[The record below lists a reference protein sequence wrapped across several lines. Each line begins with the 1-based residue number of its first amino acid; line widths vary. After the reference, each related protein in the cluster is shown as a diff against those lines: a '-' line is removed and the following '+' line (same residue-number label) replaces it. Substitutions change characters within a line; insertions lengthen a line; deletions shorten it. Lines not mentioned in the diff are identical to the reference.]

1 MKKSTALTLAL
12 VFASFQ
18 LCAQFAFAQ
27 QSTTN
32 SAGPNIDVVNENY
45 GEVTSRPKTVKT
57 EPTASS
63 LYRQA
68 DALSPLDRKVTI
80 RVNNVPIGTFL
91 NSISAQ
97 SKINFIMGEEF
108 SGKKISASLTNVTV
122 REALDTLLRVQ
133 GLTYQRVG
141 KSDSY
146 VITSRSE
153 EAPNTITKVY
163 TLNYVSLQPN
173 TSLSTDLNSVM
184 PADVT
189 SSSFGSGSGTSF
201 NVFDSSSSGGG
212 AGSGLSLGN
221 SNAQTIQGNGSS
233 AILGVIQSVLTK
245 QGKIAI
251 DSRTNKLIITDVPEV
266 FPQIESILEELDVK
280 APQIL
285 IEAQVIEV
293 SKGSGYDVGFNW
305 NVEGKFTGG
314 STQMP
319 WDYFGSSHKGIPGT
333 GSDSILKYFG
343 LTPTVEWDDTL
354 GTWKRTIEGT
364 IPTLDWTN
372 LTVIFRALMT
382 SQEARSLGK
391 PKVITMNNNQAM
403 VTSSR
408 DASIGK
414 ITKENDSGSGTSST
428 SGNERKRVGLT
439 LTVTP
444 QVNKEGY
451 VTLTVLPSYSDLV
464 ASETGGDTYDTVTR
478 AVTTQVRVKSG
489 QTVVLGGLL
498 QSSEKESVYKVPIL
512 GQIPII
518 GWLFTSKQKSKSTTD
533 LVIFITPTVLS
544 E

>member
-1 MKKSTALTLAL
+1 MKKSIAFTLAL

-18 LCAQFAFAQ
+18 LCPQVALAQTRPN
-27 QSTTN
+27 ST
-32 SAGPNIDVVNENY
+32 GPKIDVVNENY
-45 GEVTSRPKTVKT
+45 GE
-57 EPTASS
+57 PTKAKLGADAGESS
-63 LYRQA
+63 LYKRGEA
-68 DALSPLDRKVTI
+68 ASPLEKKVTI

-146 VITSRSE
+146 VITNRSE

-173 TSLSTDLNSVM
+173 TSLTSDLSSVM
-184 PADVT
+184 PADVS
-189 SSSFGSGSGTSF
+189 SSSFSGGTGTSF
-201 NVFDSSSSGGG
+201 NVFDSSASGGTG
-212 AGSGLSLGN
+212 FSLNN
-221 SNAQTIQGNGSS
+221 SQSQTISGNGSS

-266 FPQIESILEELDVK
+266 FPQIESILDELDIK

-305 NVEGKFTGG
+305 NINGVFKGG
-314 STQMP
+314 STEMP
-319 WDYFGSSHKGIPGT
+319 WNYFGARENNK
-333 GSDSILKYFG
+333 ILRY
-343 LTPTVEWDDTL
+343 L
-354 GTWKRTIEGT
+354 GTTT
-364 IPTLDWTN
+364 NAAPSTAAPTLDWTN
-372 LTVIFRALMT
+372 FTVVFQALMQN
-382 SQEARSLGK
+382 QEARSLGK

-408 DASIGK
+408 DASVGTISK
-414 ITKENDSGSGTSST
+414 TNDNSESTTSGS
-428 SGNERKRVGLT
+428 ERKRVGLT

-464 ASETGGDTYDTVTR
+464 ASETGDTYDTVTR

-498 QSSEKESVYKVPIL
+498 QSSEKETTYKVPLL
-512 GQIPII
+512 GQIPIV

-533 LVIFITPTVLS
+533 LVIFITPTILS

>member
-1 MKKSTALTLAL
+1 MKKSIALTLAL
-12 VFASFQ
+12 VFASFGVQ
-18 LCAQFAFAQ
+18 AFAQ
-27 QSTTN
+27 QATKT
-32 SAGPNIDVVNENY
+32 ATGPKVDVVNENY
-45 GEVTSRPKTVKT
+45 GEPAKAKPATSNTG
-57 EPTASS
+57 ASS
-63 LYRQA
+63 LYKRA
-68 DALSPLDRKVTI
+68 ETVSPLERKVTI

-153 EAPNTITKVY
+153 EAPNSVTRVY

-189 SSSFGSGSGTSF
+189 SSSFGNGGGSSV
-201 NVFDSSSSGGG
+201 NIFDTSSSGSSKG
-212 AGSGLSLGN
+212 GLSLGN
-221 SNAQTIQGNGSS
+221 SGSQVTQGNGGS

-245 QGKIAI
+245 QGKLAV

-293 SKGSGYDVGFNW
+293 SKGSGYDIGFNW
-305 NVEGKFTGG
+305 NIEGQFTGG

-319 WDYFGSSHKGIPGT
+319 WDYFGASRNST
-333 GSDSILKYFG
+333 NSFLKYFG
-343 LTPTVEWDDTL
+343 VNVNWETDSATGARTREISGTV
-354 GTWKRTIEGT
+354 
-364 IPTLDWTN
+364 PTLSWENTSI
-372 LTVIFRALMT
+372 IFKALMT
-382 SQEARSLGK
+382 TNEARSLGK

-408 DASIGK
+408 DASVGK
-414 ITKENDSGSGTSST
+414 ITRDTGNGSSGTTST
-428 SGNERKRVGLT
+428 TGNERKRVGLT

-464 ASETGGDTYDTVTR
+464 ASETGGDTYDTITR

-498 QSSEKESVYKVPIL
+498 QSNEKESVYKVPLL
-512 GQIPII
+512 GQIPVI
-518 GWLFTSKQKSKSTTD
+518 GWLFTSKSKRKSTTD

>member
-1 MKKSTALTLAL
+1 MKKSIALTLAL

-18 LCAQFAFAQ
+18 LCAGVASAQ
-27 QSTTN
+27 QAAKDAS
-32 SAGPNIDVVNENY
+32 GPKIDVVNETY
-45 GEVTSRPKTVKT
+45 GE
-57 EPTASS
+57 PTRNKSKNSGIAVSKKAEE
-63 LYRQA
+63 Q
-68 DALSPLDRKVTI
+68 SPLERRVTI
-80 RVNNVPIGTFL
+80 RVNSVPIGTFL

-97 SKINFIMGEEF
+97 TKINFIMGEEF
-108 SGKKISASLTNVTV
+108 SNKKISASLTNVTV
-122 REALDTLLRVQ
+122 KEALDTLLRVQ
-133 GLTYQRVG
+133 DLTYQRVG

-146 VITSRSE
+146 VITRRSE

-173 TSLSTDLNSVM
+173 TSLSTDLSSVM

-201 NVFDSSSSGGG
+201 NVFDSSAIGGG
-212 AGSGLSLGN
+212 VPGGSQGGMGFSLNG
-221 SNAQTIQGNGSS
+221 SSSQMTSGNGSS
-233 AILGVIQSVLTK
+233 AILNVIKSVLTK
-245 QGKIAI
+245 QGKIAV
-251 DSRTNKLIITDVPEV
+251 DTRTNKLIITDVPEV
-266 FPQIESILEELDVK
+266 FPQIESILEELDIK

-293 SKGSGYDVGFNW
+293 SKASGFDVGFNW
-305 NVEGKFTGG
+305 NVEGTFTGG
-314 STQMP
+314 STEMP
-319 WDYFGSSHKGIPGT
+319 WDYFGAGK
-333 GSDSILKYFG
+333 DSENSFLKYFTG
-343 LTPTVEWDDTL
+343 KNTGTVST
-354 GTWKRTIEGT
+354 TMAK
-364 IPTLDWTN
+364 LDWTN
-372 LTVIFRALMT
+372 FSVIFKALMT
-382 SQEARSLGK
+382 NQEARSLGK

-408 DASIGK
+408 DASVGK
-414 ITKENDSGSGTSST
+414 VTRDTGSGSGGTSTT

-498 QSSEKESVYKVPIL
+498 QSSEKEAVTKVPLL
-512 GQIPII
+512 GQIPVI
-518 GWLFTSKQKSKSTTD
+518 GWFFTSKTKAKSTTD

>member
-1 MKKSTALTLAL
+1 MKKNVALTLAL
-12 VFASFQ
+12 VFALF
-18 LCAQFAFAQ
+18 LCAQVALAQ
-27 QSTTN
+27 NTN
-32 SAGPNIDVVNENY
+32 NASGPKIDVVDENY
-45 GEVTSRPKTVKT
+45 GEVTKAKSVET
-57 EPTASS
+57 S
-63 LYRQA
+63 LYSKGEVV
-68 DALSPLDRKVTI
+68 SPLDRKVTI

-97 SKINFIMGEEF
+97 SKTNFIMGEQF
-108 SGKKISASLTNVTV
+108 SNKKISASLTNVTV

-133 GLTYQRVG
+133 GLTYQRIG

-146 VITSRSE
+146 VITSRSD
-153 EAPNTITKVY
+153 EAPNTITKVF

-173 TSLSTDLNSVM
+173 TSVSTDLSSVM

-189 SSSFGSGSGTSF
+189 SSSFGTGNSGTSF
-201 NVFDSSSSGGG
+201 NVFDSASTGGPG
-212 AGSGLSLGN
+212 FSLNN
-221 SNAQTIQGNGSS
+221 SQTQTIAGNGSS

-251 DSRTNKLIITDVPEV
+251 DSRTNKLIVTDVPEV
-266 FPQIESILEELDVK
+266 FPQIESILDELDIK

-305 NVEGKFTGG
+305 SIQGTLTGG

-319 WDYFGSSHKGIPGT
+319 WNYFGAREGNRF
-333 GSDSILKYFG
+333 LRYFG
-343 LTPTVEWDDTL
+343 VTSNDSPSTRSPELSWGAGQKNVL
-354 GTWKRTIEGT
+354 
-364 IPTLDWTN
+364 L
-372 LTVIFRALMT
+372 VFQALM
-382 SQEARSLGK
+382 SNSEARSLGK

-408 DASIGK
+408 DASVGK
-414 ITKENDSGSGTSST
+414 ITKETGSGDSGTTST

-464 ASETGGDTYDTVTR
+464 ASETGGDSYDTVTR

-498 QSSEKESVYKVPIL
+498 QSSEKEQVYRVPLL
-512 GQIPII
+512 GQIPVI
-518 GWLFTSKQKSKSTTD
+518 GWLFSSKQKRKSTTD

>member
-18 LCAQFAFAQ
+18 LCASVALAQ
-27 QSTTN
+27 QAAKDAT
-32 SAGPNIDVVNENY
+32 GPKIDVVNETY
-45 GEVTSRPKTVKT
+45 GE
-57 EPTASS
+57 PTKNKSKRSAVSKKNEE
-63 LYRQA
+63 Q
-68 DALSPLDRKVTI
+68 SPLDRRVTI
-80 RVNNVPIGTFL
+80 RVNGVPIGTFL

-97 SKINFIMGEEF
+97 TKINFIMGEEF
-108 SGKKISASLTNVTV
+108 SSKKISASLTNVTV
-122 REALDTLLRVQ
+122 KEALDTLLRVQ
-133 GLTYQRVG
+133 DLTYQRVG

-146 VITSRSE
+146 VITRRSE

-173 TSLSTDLNSVM
+173 TSLSTDLSSVM

-189 SSSFGSGSGTSF
+189 SSSFNSGSGTSF
-201 NVFDSSSSGGG
+201 NVFDSGSGSGGLG
-212 AGSGLSLGN
+212 GPGFSL
-221 SNAQTIQGNGSS
+221 NGSS
-233 AILGVIQSVLTK
+233 SQTISGDGGSAILNVIKSVLTK
-245 QGKIAI
+245 QGKIAV

-266 FPQIESILEELDVK
+266 FPQIESILEELDIK

-293 SKGSGYDVGFNW
+293 SKASGFDVGFNW
-305 NVEGKFTGG
+305 NVEGTFTGG
-314 STQMP
+314 STEMP
-319 WDYFGSSHKGIPGT
+319 WDYLGAGGDSENSFLRYFTGKNNGSLDVTMAK
-333 GSDSILKYFG
+333 
-343 LTPTVEWDDTL
+343 
-354 GTWKRTIEGT
+354 
-364 IPTLDWTN
+364 LDWTN
-372 LTVIFRALMT
+372 FSVIFKALMT
-382 SQEARSLGK
+382 NQEARSLGK

-408 DASIGK
+408 DASVGK
-414 ITKENDSGSGTSST
+414 VTRDTGSGSSGTSST

-464 ASETGGDTYDTVTR
+464 ASETGGDSYDTVTR

-498 QSSEKESVYKVPIL
+498 QSSEKEAVTKVPLL

-518 GWLFTSKQKSKSTTD
+518 GWFFTSKTKSKSTTD

>member
-1 MKKSTALTLAL
+1 MKKSIAFTLAL

-18 LCAQFAFAQ
+18 LCSQVALAQGTRNG
-27 QSTTN
+27 TT
-32 SAGPNIDVVNENY
+32 GPKINVVNENY
-45 GEVTSRPKTVKT
+45 GEPTKAKTNA
-57 EPTASS
+57 EDGESS
-63 LYRQA
+63 LYKRA
-68 DALSPLDRKVTI
+68 EAASPLEKKVTI

-146 VITSRSE
+146 VITNRSE

-173 TSLSTDLNSVM
+173 TSLTSDLSSVM
-184 PADVT
+184 PADVS
-189 SSSFGSGSGTSF
+189 SSSFGGGNSTSF
-201 NVFDSSSSGGG
+201 NVFDSSSSGGTG
-212 AGSGLSLGN
+212 FSLNN
-221 SNAQTIQGNGSS
+221 SQSQTISGNGSS

-266 FPQIESILEELDVK
+266 FPQIESILDELDIK

-305 NVEGKFTGG
+305 NINGVFTGG
-314 STQMP
+314 STEMP
-319 WDYFGSSHKGIPGT
+319 WNYFGAREGNKV
-333 GSDSILKYFG
+333 LRYFG
-343 LTPTVEWDDTL
+343 TTTNAAPSTAA
-354 GTWKRTIEGT
+354 
-364 IPTLDWTN
+364 PTLDWTN
-372 LTVIFRALMT
+372 FTVVFQALMQN
-382 SQEARSLGK
+382 QEARSLGK

-408 DASIGK
+408 DASIGT
-414 ITKENDSGSGTSST
+414 ISRTNDSSETTTAGS
-428 SGNERKRVGLT
+428 ERKRVGLT

-464 ASETGGDTYDTVTR
+464 ASEAGDTYDTVTR

-498 QSSEKESVYKVPIL
+498 QSTEKETVYKVPLL
-512 GQIPII
+512 GQIPIV
-518 GWLFTSKQKSKSTTD
+518 GWLFTHKHKAKSTTD

>member
-1 MKKSTALTLAL
+1 MKKNVALTLAL
-12 VFASFQ
+12 VFASF
-18 LCAQFAFAQ
+18 LCAQVSLAQ
-27 QSTTN
+27 NTN
-32 SAGPNIDVVNENY
+32 NASGPKIDVVDENY
-45 GEVTSRPKTVKT
+45 GEVTKAKPVET
-57 EPTASS
+57 S
-63 LYRQA
+63 LYA
-68 DALSPLDRKVTI
+68 KGEVVSPLDRKVTI

-97 SKINFIMGEEF
+97 SKINFIMGEQF
-108 SGKKISASLTNVTV
+108 SNKKISASLTNVTV

-133 GLTYQRVG
+133 GLTYQRIG

-153 EAPNTITKVY
+153 EAPNTITKVF

-173 TSLSTDLNSVM
+173 TSVASDLSSVM

-189 SSSFGSGSGTSF
+189 SSSFGTGNSGTSF
-201 NVFDSSSSGGG
+201 NVFDNASSGGPG
-212 AGSGLSLGN
+212 FSLNN
-221 SNAQTIQGNGSS
+221 SQSQTIAGNGSS

-266 FPQIESILEELDVK
+266 FPQIESILDELDIK

-293 SKGSGYDVGFNW
+293 SKGSGYDVGFHW
-305 NVEGKFTGG
+305 NIEGTLTGG
-314 STQMP
+314 STEMP
-319 WDYFGSSHKGIPGT
+319 WRYFGAREGNRF
-333 GSDSILKYFG
+333 LRYFG
-343 LTPTVEWDDTL
+343 VAAADNDSPSATAP
-354 GTWKRTIEGT
+354 K
-364 IPTLDWTN
+364 LDWSN
-372 LTVIFRALMT
+372 LSVVFQALMT
-382 SQEARSLGK
+382 SSEARSLGK

-408 DASIGK
+408 DASVGK
-414 ITKENDSGSGTSST
+414 ITKETGSGTDTSST

-439 LTVTP
+439 LMVTP

-464 ASETGGDTYDTVTR
+464 ASETGGDSYDTVTR

-498 QSSEKESVYKVPIL
+498 QSSEKEQVYKVPLL
-512 GQIPII
+512 GQIPVI
-518 GWLFTSKQKSKSTTD
+518 GWLFSSKQKRKSTTD

>member
-12 VFASFQ
+12 VFASF
-18 LCAQFAFAQ
+18 CAQAVYAQ
-27 QSTTN
+27 QGTKTST
-32 SAGPNIDVVNENY
+32 GPKVNVVNETY
-45 GEVTSRPKTVKT
+45 GE
-57 EPTASS
+57 PTKAKPVQANAAGSS
-63 LYRQA
+63 LYKPA
-68 DALSPLDRKVTI
+68 EAVSPLDRKVTI

-163 TLNYVSLQPN
+163 TLNYVSLQRN
-173 TSLSTDLNSVM
+173 TSLSSDLNSVM

-189 SSSFGSGSGTSF
+189 SSNFG
-201 NVFDSSSSGGG
+201 SSSGGSSVNIFDNSG
-212 AGSGLSLGN
+212 TGGMKNTGSN
-221 SNAQTIQGNGSS
+221 SNQGGDDGS
-233 AILGVIQSVLTK
+233 AILSVIQSVLTK
-245 QGKIAI
+245 QGKLAV

-266 FPQIESILEELDVK
+266 FPQVESILEELDIK

-293 SKGSGYDVGFNW
+293 SKGSGYDVGFKW
-305 NVEGKFTGG
+305 NIQGQFTGG

-319 WDYFGSSHKGIPGT
+319 WDYFGASRNSNN
-333 GSDSILKYFG
+333 SFLKYFG
-343 LTPTVEWDDTL
+343 INVNREED
-354 GTWKRTIEGT
+354 GSRTITGT
-364 IPTLDWTN
+364 VPTLSWVNT
-372 LTVIFRALMT
+372 TVLFTALMNNK
-382 SQEARSLGK
+382 EARSLGK

-403 VTSSR
+403 VTTSR
-408 DASIGK
+408 DAAIGK
-414 ITKENDSGSGTSST
+414 ISQQTGSGTNTTTT
-428 SGNERKRVGLT
+428 SGSERKRIGLT

-464 ASETGGDTYDTVTR
+464 VSSTDKDTYDTVTR

-498 QSSEKESVYKVPIL
+498 QSSEKESVYKVPLL
-512 GQIPII
+512 GQIPVI
-518 GWLFTSKQKSKSTTD
+518 GWLFTSKTKEKSTTD

>member
-1 MKKSTALTLAL
+1 MKKSIALTLAL
-12 VFASFQ
+12 VFASFGVQ
-18 LCAQFAFAQ
+18 LYAQ
-27 QSTTN
+27 QTAKT
-32 SAGPNIDVVNENY
+32 ATGPKVDVVNETY
-45 GEVTSRPKTVKT
+45 GEPAKAKQTQANTA
-57 EPTASS
+57 ASS
-63 LYRQA
+63 LYKRA
-68 DALSPLDRKVTI
+68 EATSPLDRKVTI

-153 EAPNTITKVY
+153 EAPNSVTRVY

-173 TSLSTDLNSVM
+173 TSLSTDLSTVM

-189 SSSFGSGSGTSF
+189 SSSFGSSGGTSV
-201 NVFDSSSSGGG
+201 NVFDSSSAMKAGGG
-212 AGSGLSLGN
+212 GHV
-221 SNAQTIQGNGSS
+221 TQGNGGS

-245 QGKIAI
+245 QGKLAV

-293 SKGSGYDVGFNW
+293 TKGSGYDVGFNW
-305 NVEGKFTGG
+305 NIQGQFTGG
-314 STQMP
+314 STEMP
-319 WDYFGSSHKGIPGT
+319 WSYFGAGW
-333 GSDSILKYFG
+333 DSTNSFLKYFG
-343 LTPTVEWDDTL
+343 IDAPIDQSTGLKTITGTL
-354 GTWKRTIEGT
+354 PK
-364 IPTLDWTN
+364 LDWTN
-372 LTVIFRALMT
+372 TSVIFQALMT
-382 SQEARSLGK
+382 TNEARALGK

-408 DASIGK
+408 DASVGK
-414 ITKENDSGSGTSST
+414 ITRDTGSGSSGTSST
-428 SGNERKRVGLT
+428 TGNERKRVGLT

-464 ASETGGDTYDTVTR
+464 PSETGGDTYDTITR

-498 QSSEKESVYKVPIL
+498 QSNEKESVYKVPLL
-512 GQIPII
+512 GQIPVI
-518 GWLFTSKQKSKSTTD
+518 GWLFTSKSKRKSTTD